1 MTRKIVKRSTFFAPH
16 PSLFLTLIKHR
27 GLKKCENYRK
37 KAKYLFWRV
46 STSETGRR
54 GECAIG
60 GASVGATCRWHWVRK
75 PCRSKRWREPTT
87 PIIWNLLRLVF
98 KSHTPKSCQLKTSR
112 RQRVRKSWRWKRW
125 RGPPT
130 PIWNPLHLLFKF
142 NTFPTKKFSVSHVI
156 FWCNWPTAMSEKAVV
171 EKMGWTNN
179 TNNMTNMDKQHQYDQ
194 DLLFKSHTLPT
205 NKFSVSFLS
214 CCQSKTIKSNLYIF
228 NIFGQKL
235 QKVLI
240 YEASWFRKNWFWR
253 ELYVFTFELK
263 PSRRLT

>member
-1 MTRKIVKRSTFFAPH
+1 M
-16 PSLFLTLIKHR
+16 
-27 GLKKCENYRK
+27 
-37 KAKYLFWRV
+37 
-46 STSETGRR
+46 
-54 GECAIG
+54 
-60 GASVGATCRWHWVRK
+60 RK
-75 PCRSKRWREPTT
+75 PCRSKRWRGPTT
-87 PIIWNLLRLVF
+87 PINNMKSPSFLVQI
-98 KSHTPKSCQLKTSR
+98 SHISNQEVLSFTCHLSCCQLKTSR
-112 RQRVRKSWRWKRW
+112 QHWVRKPCWWKRW

-179 TNNMTNMDKQHQYDQ
+179 TNNMTNMDQQHQYDQ

-205 NKFSVSFLS
+205 NKFSVSSLS
-214 CCQSKTIKSNLYIF
+214 CCRLKTIKSNLYIF